1 MTRALLRST
10 ALALPPHERAALA
23 AELLGNFGDEQ
34 DVAAAWDAEI
44 ERRVSEIERG
54 EVKTISA
61 AQVMQRLFKQP
72 GHQGLHRQQVTV
84 DRRFA
89 RGTLA

>member
-23 AELLGNFGDEQ
+23 AELLESLDNVENEQ

-44 ERRVSEIERG
+44 ERRIVQIERG
-54 EVKTISA
+54 EVETIPA
-61 AQVMQRLFKQP
+61 EQVMRRLGK
-72 GHQGLHRQQVTV
+72 R
-84 DRRFA
+84 
-89 RGTLA
+89 

>member
-23 AELLGNFGDEQ
+23 AELLESLDNVENEQ

-44 ERRVSEIERG
+44 ERRIVQIERG
-54 EVKTISA
+54 EVETISA
-61 AQVMQRLFKQP
+61 EQVMRRLGK
-72 GHQGLHRQQVTV
+72 R
-84 DRRFA
+84 
-89 RGTLA
+89 